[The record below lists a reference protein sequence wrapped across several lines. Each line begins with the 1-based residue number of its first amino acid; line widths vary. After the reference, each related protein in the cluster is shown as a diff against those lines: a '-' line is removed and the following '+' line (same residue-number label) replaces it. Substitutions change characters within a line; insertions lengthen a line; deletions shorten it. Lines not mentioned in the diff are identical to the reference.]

1 MKKPGRLCGAGDR
14 ASISMHDRLMVL
26 ASRDDLAAFDPHPDT
41 KLAG

>member
-26 ASRDDLAAFDPHPDT
+26 TPRDDLAAFDSHADA